1 MPETIRIE
9 TDARGVATLTLN
21 RPDKHNALNEAM
33 IAELTQA
40 AADLGADPAVRVV
53 VLTGEG
59 ASFCAG
65 GDLGWMQRQIAA
77 DREQRMVQ
85 ATRLARMLDALNR
98 LPKPLIGRVN
108 GQAFGGGLG
117 MMSVC
122 DAAVGVEGAKF
133 GFTEVRLGLIPA
145 TISPFVVARMGEA
158 NARRVFFSARLFESE
173 EAARLGLLA
182 KVVPQAE
189 LDEAVEAEVKPY
201 LAAAPEAV
209 AASKDL
215 LRSLGMRIDGAV
227 EAETAR
233 RLADAWETESAS
245 EGIAAFF
252 EKRRPNWPGAVS
264 G

>member
-9 TDARGVATLTLN
+9 TDARGVATLTLA

-40 AADLGADPAVRVV
+40 AADLGADPALRAV

-59 ASFCAG
+59 ESFCAG
-65 GDLGWMQRQIAA
+65 GDLSWMKAQIAA
-77 DREQRMVQ
+77 DRETRIIQ
-85 ATRLARMLDALNR
+85 ATGLADMLDALNR

-108 GQAFGGGLG
+108 GQAYGGGLG

-122 DAAVGVEGAKF
+122 DVAVGAQGARF

-158 NARRVFFSARLFESE
+158 NARRVFFSARIFEAE
-173 EAARLGLLA
+173 EAVRLGLMA
-182 KVVPQAE
+182 KAVPAAE
-189 LDEAVEAEVKPY
+189 LDAAVEAEIKPY
-201 LAAAPEAV
+201 LSAAPEAV

-215 LRSLGMRIDGAV
+215 LRSLGPRIDDAV
-227 EAETAR
+227 SADTAR
-233 RLADAWETESAS
+233 RLADAWETGSAS

-252 EKRRPNWPGAVS
+252 DKRKPVWPGT
-264 G
+264 GQG